1 MLELR
6 WETIEDPQRKALAS
20 LKEFA
25 NLGVLG
31 GGTALALQLGHRKSI
46 DLDFFVKKSISLH
59 LVAKI
64 QKYYAHIDTM
74 IRTGDEFTFVSPHN
88 VKITFLF
95 YPYRALYKPIPTAS
109 VSFFDWRDIAL
120 DKAHTIG
127 RRHEWRDYVDL
138 YYCAKNRFSL
148 QEIIEGSGKKFGDS
162 FSSKLFLSQ
171 LVYMDD
177 IEDFSSVE
185 CIGEVPAPDEVKR
198 FFEQEIG
205 ELKMF

>member
-6 WETIEDPQRKALAS
+6 WETIEEPQRKTLAS

-46 DLDFFVKKSISLH
+46 DLDFFVKKPISFH

-64 QKYYAHIDTM
+64 QKYYTHIDTM
-74 IRTGDEFTFVSPHN
+74 VRTGDEFTFVSPYG

-95 YPYRALYKPIPTAS
+95 YPYRALYKTIPTAS

-127 RRHEWRDYVDL
+127 RRREWRDYVDL
-138 YYCAKNRFSL
+138 YYCARNKFSL
-148 QEIIEGSGKKFGDS
+148 KKIMKGSEEKFGDS

-177 IEDFSSVE
+177 IEEFSSVE
-185 CIGEVPAPDEVKR
+185 YIGDALVPDEVKR
-198 FFEQEIG
+198 FFEREAG
-205 ELKMF
+205 KLNML